1 MIMADTSYV
10 RFQTPDD
17 VRTKALQLVEV
28 SSETG
33 KVRKGTN
40 EVTKVVERG
49 EAKMVV
55 IAEDIQPPE
64 VVLHIPLL
72 CEEKGIPYFY
82 VQKKEDLGQKVKLKS
97 SAAVAV
103 VEPGNGKQL
112 LTELIDKFKEIKK

>member
-1 MIMADTSYV
+1 MAENSYV
-10 RFQTPDD
+10 RFATPDD
-17 VRTKALQLVEV
+17 VRNKALQLVEV

-40 EVTKVVERG
+40 EVTKVIERG
-49 EAKMVV
+49 EAKFVV
-55 IAEDIQPPE
+55 IAEGVQPPE

-72 CEEKGIPYFY
+72 CEEKGIPYVY

-97 SAAVAV
+97 SAAVAIM
-103 VEPGNGKQL
+103 EPGNAKQL

>member
-1 MIMADTSYV
+1 MAETSYV

-17 VRTKALQLVEV
+17 LRTKALQLVEV

-33 KVRKGTN
+33 KIRKGTN

-49 EAKMVV
+49 EAKIVV

-97 SAAVAV
+97 SATVAII
-103 VEPGNGKQL
+103 EPGNGKQL
-112 LTELIDKFKEIKK
+112 LTELTDKFKEIKK

>member
-1 MIMADTSYV
+1 MAETSYV

-17 VRTKALQLVEV
+17 LRAKALQLVEV

-49 EAKMVV
+49 EAKLVL

-112 LTELIDKFKEIKK
+112 LTELTDKFKEIKK